1 MAACTYR
8 PTASHPP
15 RSNVRLAIHTHHH
28 RFRSHTLYG
37 PDDSDRYAA
46 EPHPVHRQR
55 HAHVPCTTRTRAL
68 YHTHT
73 CPVPHAHLPCTPC
86 PVPHAHMPRATCT
99 RALYHMHT
107 CPVPHAHM
115 PCTACTHAPCH
126 MHTCPVP
133 HAHACSHALLPLRTG
148 ALPFQPPG
156 GSLGPTSSFGRPS
169 AATPCWSSYLHTVHR
184 GATHHTT
191 WPPGSS
197 SSGGACDHVLLA
209 GYAGRSCRF
218 VAGVLEC

>member
-68 YHTHT
+68 YHTHICPVPHALYHMHT
-73 CPVPHAHLPCTPC
+73 CPVPHAHVPCTTCTRALYHMHTC

-99 RALYHMHT
+99 RALYHMHMHALT
-107 CPVPHAHM
+107 HSYPYAPVRCLSSLQVAAWDPRPPLAGPPPRRHAG
-115 PCTACTHAPCH
+115 P
-126 MHTCPVP
+126 HTCIPY
-133 HAHACSHALLPLRTG
+133 TG
-148 ALPFQPPG
+148 A
-156 GSLGPTSSFGRPS
+156 RPITRHGHQAV
-169 AATPCWSSYLHTVHR
+169 AAAVEPVTTFSWL
-184 GATHHTT
+184 ATQ
-191 WPPGSS
+191 
-197 SSGGACDHVLLA
+197 V
-209 GYAGRSCRF
+209 
-218 VAGVLEC
+218 GVVDL

>member
-55 HAHVPCTTRTRAL
+55 HAHVPCTTCTRAL
-68 YHTHT
+68 YHMHT
-73 CPVPHAHLPCTPC
+73 C

-99 RALYHMHT
+99 RALYHMHMHALT
-107 CPVPHAHM
+107 HSYPYAPVRCLSSLQVAAWDPRPPLAGPPPRRHAG
-115 PCTACTHAPCH
+115 P
-126 MHTCPVP
+126 HTCIPY
-133 HAHACSHALLPLRTG
+133 TG
-148 ALPFQPPG
+148 A
-156 GSLGPTSSFGRPS
+156 RPITRHGHQAV
-169 AATPCWSSYLHTVHR
+169 AAAVEPVTTFSWL
-184 GATHHTT
+184 ATQ
-191 WPPGSS
+191 
-197 SSGGACDHVLLA
+197 V
-209 GYAGRSCRF
+209 
-218 VAGVLEC
+218 GVVDL